1 MRYILNSITPLV
13 SESITHRIGANSLVE
28 SPDQHADRNESSLEA
43 EQEPQA
49 SLLSESAQLSAAN
62 TSNAQVDVKSAEQ
75 RCRQLENKVTL
86 LEKSIAVLS
95 TNQQQTND
103 LLAIL
108 INSQQAQNVPTAQRN
123 AAPTN
128 PQHSQSNPNINYLP
142 PIPRTSDARGKARP
156 PNDFDGLTEGN
167 AEVWIKE
174 MQTYLELSPVQ
185 WVKLAS
191 SYLQKDASLWWQSYL
206 NSTSSQNYST
216 ITWSEFVNI
225 FLKRFR
231 SIASEEHAISKL
243 QKWRH
248 NGNLE
253 TFVRGFTNLQTSIP
267 YRLMSEGMRVILFT
281 NNLLPHLQR
290 YVKQCKPSTLQDA
303 IAYAREGADTF
314 RSTNNRTVLQPFVNE
329 RNVNRQTS
337 QNKRYSLGDTRSLPI
352 QLDNTELDENNYY
365 DENEYD
371 NYNESN
377 SNFSNKDSNVTESF
391 NMLLNALPPDLL
403 KLYKDGRCFNC
414 KLKGHQRNEC
424 PKLESTNNKSNNF

>member
-49 SLLSESAQLSAAN
+49 SLLSESAQLSAAK

-75 RCRQLENKVTL
+75 RCMQLENKVTL

-191 SYLQKDASLWWQSYL
+191 SYYKKMLRYG
-206 NSTSSQNYST
+206 
-216 ITWSEFVNI
+216 
-225 FLKRFR
+225 
-231 SIASEEHAISKL
+231 
-243 QKWRH
+243 
-248 NGNLE
+248 GN
-253 TFVRGFTNLQTSIP
+253 
-267 YRLMSEGMRVILFT
+267 
-281 NNLLPHLQR
+281 
-290 YVKQCKPSTLQDA
+290 
-303 IAYAREGADTF
+303 
-314 RSTNNRTVLQPFVNE
+314 
-329 RNVNRQTS
+329 
-337 QNKRYSLGDTRSLPI
+337 PI
-352 QLDNTELDENNYY
+352 
-365 DENEYD
+365 
-371 NYNESN
+371 
-377 SNFSNKDSNVTESF
+377 
-391 NMLLNALPPDLL
+391 
-403 KLYKDGRCFNC
+403 
-414 KLKGHQRNEC
+414 
-424 PKLESTNNKSNNF
+424 